1 MATHLYADVDDLSDR
16 LGIPASDSRQA
27 TLNQAI
33 GAASRWVEDQ
43 LGGRRF
49 YTLPET
55 RYYTLE
61 QTGRTYSNMGYG
73 LGYGGGAWSIQS
85 SSWGMGSVSRIV
97 IDDATAV
104 NSVMTDEDGDGV
116 YETVW
121 TVGTDYWVGP
131 RNAPLKNQPY
141 RTINRNL
148 AVGRYGF
155 PWWED
160 SIQVVGSF
168 GYAATVPDEI
178 RELTLAVAELYSRD
192 VIEMS
197 IPGVESYSLGTDL
210 KANMSPAD
218 LPMVCQKTLEQ
229 YRDAQFS
236 I

>member
-1 MATHLYADVDDLSDR
+1 MVTLYADVDDLADR
-16 LGIPASDSRQA
+16 LGIPLSDSRQS
-27 TLNQAI
+27 TLSQAI
-33 GAASRWVEDQ
+33 GAASRWVENR

-49 YTLPET
+49 YTVNET

-61 QTGRTYSNMGYG
+61 QTGRSYSAMGYG

-85 SSWGMGSVSRIV
+85 STWGMGSASRIV
-97 IDDATAV
+97 IDDATAIT
-104 NSVMTDEDGDGV
+104 SVATDQDGDGT
-116 YETVW
+116 YELVW
-121 TVGTDYWVGP
+121 TAGTDYWVGP
-131 RNAPLKNQPY
+131 RNAPVKSQPY
-141 RTINRNL
+141 RSINRNL

-168 GYAATVPDEI
+168 GYSTTVPDEI

-192 VIEMS
+192 VVEMS

-210 KANMSPAD
+210 KVNMAEAD
-218 LPMVCQKTLEQ
+218 LPMVYQKTLTQ
-229 YRDAQFS
+229 YRDTQFL